1 MHAKSGN
8 IFFHMKFVNIQNASN
23 LCTVIYTQNVNF
35 LQVDTEACE
44 QCFSWLSHYAKITRK
59 MQRSTFLFYVLYM
72 CDMHNLREESKLRR
86 SHFMWLLLIILDLFC
101 KLTSCLFCF
110 INCLLL
116 SHWYLLC
123 EQFCVGNVFWSISLS
138 WFGHP
143 MEDVPYIGLL
153 LPSKLIA
160 FRQI

>member
-8 IFFHMKFVNIQNASN
+8 ISFHMKFVNIQNASN
-23 LCTVIYTQNVNF
+23 LCTVIYTQNINF

-44 QCFSWLSHYAKITRK
+44 QCFSWLSRYAKITRK

-72 CDMHNLREESKLRR
+72 CDMHNLREEGKLRR

-110 INCLLL
+110 INRLYL

-123 EQFCVGNVFWSISLS
+123 EQFSCWKCFLKYFTFMVWTSNGRCNKISQAIFDLL
-138 WFGHP
+138 
-143 MEDVPYIGLL
+143 YI
-153 LPSKLIA
+153 K
-160 FRQI
+160 